1 MTTDS
6 NKPSET
12 PVRPS
17 LAPPV
22 EDKPVSMAY
31 VNRVIRAKL
40 RRRGE
45 QEHFGLNIYPMM
57 DMLTILLV
65 YMMAIFAT
73 SSAAAVQE
81 SQELRIPYSTSKVEL
96 DDALPVQISRSEV
109 VVDGKSVLELR
120 NGIVDPSLKQGGS
133 SGFLITPLYKSLSDI
148 RDRKKRTAARFQN
161 QPFVGNV
168 QIIADKRTPYRTL
181 SEIIY
186 TLGQTEFNNLR
197 FVVNKKAE

>member
-1 MTTDS
+1 VAE
-6 NKPSET
+6 ET
-12 PVRPS
+12 KSSRPPRDS

-22 EDKPVSMAY
+22 AEKPVSMSH
-31 VNRVIRAKL
+31 VNRVVRAKL
-40 RRRGE
+40 RRRAE
-45 QEHFGLNIYPMM
+45 PEHFGLNIYPMM

-81 SQELRIPYSTSKVEL
+81 SAELRIPYSTSQVEVSE
-96 DDALPVQISRSEV
+96 ALGVQISRSGI
-109 VVDGKSVLELR
+109 VVDGKPVLDLR

-133 SGFLITPLYKSLSDI
+133 SGFLITPLYKTLSEI
-148 RDRKKRTAARFQN
+148 RDRKKRTAARYAN

-181 SEIIY
+181 SEVIY
-186 TLGQTEFNNLR
+186 TLGQTEFKNLR
-197 FVVNKKAE
+197 FIVNKKSQ

>member
-1 MTTDS
+1 MANES
-6 NKPSET
+6 ST
-12 PVRPS
+12 PPRDS

-22 EDKPVSMAY
+22 ADKPVSMSH
-31 VNRVIRAKL
+31 VNRVVRAKL
-40 RRRGE
+40 RRRAE
-45 QEHFGLNIYPMM
+45 PEHFGLNIYPMM

-81 SQELRIPYSTSKVEL
+81 SSELRIPYSTSQVEVSE
-96 DDALPVQISRSEV
+96 ALGVQISRSGI
-109 VVDGKSVLELR
+109 VVDGKPVLELR

-133 SGFLITPLYKSLSDI
+133 SGFLITPLYKTLSEI
-148 RDRKKRTAARFQN
+148 RDRKKRTAARFAN

-181 SEIIY
+181 SEVIY
-186 TLGQTEFNNLR
+186 TLGQTEFKNLR
-197 FVVNKKAE
+197 FIVNKKTQ

>member
-1 MTTDS
+1 MSTETGDD
-6 NKPSET
+6 SET

-22 EDKPVSMAY
+22 AEEPVSMAY
-31 VNRVIRAKL
+31 VNRVVRAKL
-40 RRRGE
+40 RRRADP
-45 QEHFGLNIYPMM
+45 EHFGLNIYPMM

-81 SQELRIPYSTSKVEL
+81 SSELRIPYSTSKVEL
-96 DDALPVQISRSEV
+96 DDALSVQISRSEV
-109 VVDGKSVLELR
+109 VVDGKPVLELR

-133 SGFLITPLYKSLSDI
+133 SGFLITPLYHTLSDI
-148 RDRKKRTAARFQN
+148 RDRKKRTAQRFEN

-181 SEIIY
+181 SEVIY

-197 FVVNKKAE
+197 FVVNKKN

>member
-1 MTTDS
+1 MSDRRNDS
-6 NKPSET
+6 EGPLRS
-12 PVRPS
+12 S

-22 EDKPVSMAY
+22 EEKPVSMAY

-40 RRRGE
+40 RRRAE
-45 QEHFGLNIYPMM
+45 PEHFGLNIYPMM

-81 SQELRIPYSTSKVEL
+81 SAELRIPYSTSKVEL
-96 DDALPVQISRSEV
+96 DDALAVQISRSEV
-109 VVDGKSVLELR
+109 VVDGKPVLELR

-133 SGFLITPLYKSLSDI
+133 SGFLITPLYKTLSDI
-148 RDRKKRTAARFQN
+148 RDRKKRTAQRFEN
-161 QPFVGNV
+161 QPFVGSV
-168 QIIADKRTPYRTL
+168 QIIADRRTPYRTL
-181 SEIIY
+181 SEVIY

-197 FVVNKKAE
+197 FVVNKKAQ

>member
-1 MTTDS
+1 MS
-6 NKPSET
+6 NEDDQKLSDA
-12 PVRPS
+12 PVRAS

-22 EDKPVSMAY
+22 EEKPVSMAY

-96 DDALPVQISRSEV
+96 DDALAVQISRSEV
-109 VVDGKSVLELR
+109 VVDGRSVLELR
-120 NGIVDPSLKQGGS
+120 NGVVDPSLKQGGS

-148 RDRKKRTAARFQN
+148 RDRKKRTAARFAN

-168 QIIADKRTPYRTL
+168 QIIATRASVMGNKASGPFAVNL
-181 SEIIY
+181 S
-186 TLGQTEFNNLR
+186 
-197 FVVNKKAE
+197 